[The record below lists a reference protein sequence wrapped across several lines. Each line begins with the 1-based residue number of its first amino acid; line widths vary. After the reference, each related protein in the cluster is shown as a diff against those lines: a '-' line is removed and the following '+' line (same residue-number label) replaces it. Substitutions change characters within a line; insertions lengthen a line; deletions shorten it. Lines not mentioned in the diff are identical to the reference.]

1 MLFNDLIE
9 KDKIVRS
16 ECNYY
21 NNFIADKDLNDYFS
35 LSGTVNFSDDSV
47 SIVDR
52 LCMLYLS
59 IQNTENVFLL
69 KEIIEKYNINY
80 SASIRNAIIRILS
93 RKSEL
98 TDDCLSFFSFP
109 GIYGFN
115 QEDERYQL
123 DTILGSITVS
133 KASSL
138 FKKCDSNY
146 IFCNHLIN
154 KCFSR
159 TYDFV
164 SQNKDSSLAVLAYMP
179 YMFYGGH
186 YHAYVECN
194 DGILD
199 IASNSFYSS
208 KEDGDKVLAGRIIK
222 KLDYFELEDE
232 FNLLKDKY
240 VDLKDSKYNKLLALS
255 LHYDYR

>member
-1 MLFNDLIE
+1 M
-9 KDKIVRS
+9 
-16 ECNYY
+16 
-21 NNFIADKDLNDYFS
+21 
-35 LSGTVNFSDDSV
+35 SGTVNFSDDSV
-47 SIVDR
+47 SMVDR

-164 SQNKDSSLAVLAYMP
+164 
-179 YMFYGGH
+179 
-186 YHAYVECN
+186 
-194 DGILD
+194 
-199 IASNSFYSS
+199 
-208 KEDGDKVLAGRIIK
+208 
-222 KLDYFELEDE
+222 
-232 FNLLKDKY
+232 
-240 VDLKDSKYNKLLALS
+240 
-255 LHYDYR
+255 